1 MRMSDDELR
10 ARSRSSRPK
19 GIVRRK
25 VQRRLRTNRGTSENG
40 DTLIEVLMALLVL
53 GLAGVALI
61 GAFTTVIGASSEH
74 RTLSTNDV
82 VLKDFAESATYQIQL
97 QQPAPLYLP
106 FFLPCATLTGTATN
120 ASPNMTYSNGV
131 TSHTI
136 SFTPPMNYSVQVT
149 QVQILFNNTTF
160 QTTTTFPSSGCDSTQ
175 DWPQLITATATGPKG
190 SASLSFV
197 VSDPMHEN
205 YVSPTSTT
213 TTTTTIPPTT
223 TTTTVPKKLHVSSM
237 SAATDGV
244 QKSWDALV
252 TIDVVD
258 TNGTAVAGV
267 AVSGSWS
274 KGVATSTTSCTTGV
288 SGTCQVEDGVSQN
301 LGASVKSDTFT
312 VSGLVLS
319 GYTYD
324 VTANFASPASKT
336 VGQP

>member
-1 MRMSDDELR
+1 
-10 ARSRSSRPK
+10 
-19 GIVRRK
+19 
-25 VQRRLRTNRGTSENG
+25 
-40 DTLIEVLMALLVL
+40 MALLVL

-97 QQPAPLYLP
+97 QQPTP
-106 FFLPCATLTGTATN
+106 FFLPCATLSGTATN
-120 ASPNMTYSNGV
+120 SSPNMTYTNGA

-136 SFTPPMNYSVQVT
+136 IFTPPMNYSVQVT

-175 DWPQLITATATGPKG
+175 YWPQLITATATGPKG

-197 VSDPMHEN
+197 VSDPLHEN
-205 YVSPTSTT
+205 YLTPTSTT

-223 TTTTVPKKLHVSSM
+223 TTTTIPKKLHVSSM

-244 QKSWDALV
+244 HNGWDALV
-252 TIDVVD
+252 TIDVLD
-258 TNGTAVAGV
+258 ANGTPVAGV
-267 AVSGSWS
+267 FVSGSWS
-274 KGVATSTTSCTTGV
+274 KGVTTSTASCTTGV
-288 SGTCQVEDGVSQN
+288 SGTCQVEDGVSKN
-301 LGASVKSDTFT
+301 LGASVHSDTFT